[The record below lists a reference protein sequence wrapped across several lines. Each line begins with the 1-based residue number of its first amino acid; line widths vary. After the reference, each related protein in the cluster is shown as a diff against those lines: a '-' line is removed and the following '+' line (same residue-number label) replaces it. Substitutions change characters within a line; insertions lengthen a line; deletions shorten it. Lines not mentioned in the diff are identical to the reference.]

1 MLPLD
6 YLYQDTITLFNRR
19 VVSGTYEWH
28 ATVLRGVHFI
38 VQRGLIV
45 ATYGESSTDNAQ
57 LNVRYT
63 KQGNE
68 IVIQDK
74 VYVMPMEW
82 RRLSE
87 DEIADHITF
96 TGGEEF
102 DFIYGG
108 VWDGDKVVYDDEFD
122 SGFFNYMNSNYDEV
136 FAITNVSQFNFI
148 PHFEITA
155 K

>member
-6 YLYQDTITLFNRR
+6 VLYKDTVTLFNRR
-19 VVSGTYEWH
+19 IVEGAYEWY
-28 ATVLRGVHFI
+28 ATVLEGVHFI

-57 LNVRYT
+57 LNVRFS
-63 KQGNE
+63 KSGNE
-68 IVIQDK
+68 IVIQNK

-82 RRLSE
+82 RRLNA
-87 DEIADHITF
+87 DEVFDHITF

-102 DFIYGG
+102 DFIYNG
-108 VWDGDKVVYDDEFD
+108 VWTGDDVVNDEDYD

-136 FAITNVSQFNFI
+136 FAITNVSRFDFI